1 MKRWYLIAAG
11 VLAVAVLAGAVA
23 LLYDPK
29 VEVRAGERVE
39 CTYGHLVSDDIKT
52 ISVPRSEAHQ
62 YGVKTTKVV
71 CPEHAQAEQ
80 LYNEAQQAIAEGDL
94 KTAEKKLA
102 EVVAVYPDFRQAQSQ
117 LDQIADGKTPVADGS
132 TGATTG
138 GTSGGDTGGTSGG
151 DTGGDTGGTDKPST
165 PGDGDKPVGPIA
177 SLAGWTPDEIS
188 GYKADRIISD
198 VLALSREYTPSSG
211 DRVNVLVISA
221 EQMLNADTAKA
232 VLERD
237 FKLSYDRNNKD
248 ITVNGKAAWTGTN
261 GRDVAVL
268 AIIDGPVLVVLQA
281 RSTKTDPAKLI
292 ADLTDIAKTLPR

>member
-1 MKRWYLIAAG
+1 MKRWHLIAAG

-62 YGVKTTKVV
+62 YGVKTTKIV
-71 CPEHAQAEQ
+71 CPEHLQAEQ

-117 LDQIADGKTPVADGS
+117 LDQIADGKKPTADGT

-138 GTSGGDTGGTSGG
+138 GTSGGDTGGTSDG
-151 DTGGDTGGTDKPST
+151 DTSGTDKPST
-165 PGDGDKPVGPIA
+165 PGDSDKPVGPVA

-188 GYKADRIISD
+188 GYKADKIISD
-198 VLALSREYTPSSG
+198 VLALSREYTPTSG
-211 DRVNVLVISA
+211 TRVDVLVISA
-221 EQMLNADTAKA
+221 EQMLSADMVKG

-237 FKLSYDRNNKD
+237 FKLRYDRNNKD
-248 ITVNGKAAWTGTN
+248 IKVNGKNGWTGTN
-261 GRDVAVL
+261 GTDTAVL
-268 AIIDGPVLVVLQA
+268 AISDGQVLVVLQA
-281 RSTKTDPAKLI
+281 RSTKTDPAKLVT
-292 ADLTDIAKTLPR
+292 DLTDIAKTLPR